1 MMNASHASK
10 IFIFPKNIDGYPLI
24 GAHWHMEINSEKVKD
39 IETNTMPNEYQII
52 VQEKTVLV

>member
-10 IFIFPKNIDGYPLI
+10 TFICPKNIHGYLLI

-39 IETNTMPNEYQII
+39 IETNTMLDEYQII